1 MTDAQVEKCAK
12 RLQQFLADLLEPL
25 GRSERKHWNEVYVR
39 GLLLDGERKSIEPLA
54 ARMGEGNVQAMQQ
67 LVGQSPWDWMP
78 VWERLAQRM
87 TAELEPDSAWVIDDT
102 GFPKQGEHSV
112 GVERQYSGT
121 LGKVGNCQVAVSVH
135 HVGEQGHS
143 ILGWRLYL
151 PESWAKDG
159 QRREEAGIPQ
169 DVGFKTKWQLGLDI
183 IDQARSWGLLD
194 RIVVSDG
201 GYGESTEFRDGL
213 EARHLPYVVGISPT
227 LGVWTAPPKATIPP
241 RHPGRGAPATRYD
254 YGQPRPLSVHE
265 AAVQAKGWKSI
276 RWRQGT
282 KGWLESR
289 FVAMRVQPSH
299 GFVRG
304 EPPHK
309 EVWLLVEWPELEK
322 EPTKYFL
329 CDLPETYILRRLV
342 RLAKC
347 RWKIEQDYQQL
358 KEELGL
364 DHYEGRSWIGWHHH
378 TTLVMMAHAFLTLET
393 LRRKKTSGWTLPRT
407 RREIQYLLITWTGFC
422 VYCGCKIKGSRAP

>member
-1 MTDAQVEKCAK
+1 MTDAQVEKCRK
-12 RLQQFLADLLEPL
+12 RLEMFLADLLEPL
-25 GRSERKHWNEVYVR
+25 GRSERKHWSEVYVR
-39 GLLLDGERKSIEPLA
+39 GLLLNGERKSIEPLA
-54 ARMGEGNVQAMQQ
+54 SRVPDGNVQAMQQ
-67 LVGQSPWDWMP
+67 LVGQSPWDWLP
-78 VWERLAQRM
+78 VWELLGKRM
-87 TAELEPDSAWVIDDT
+87 TAELEPDSVWVIDDT

-112 GVERQYSGT
+112 AVERQYSGT
-121 LGKVGNCQVAVSVH
+121 LGKVGNCQVAVSLH
-135 HVGEQGHS
+135 HVGEQGHT

-151 PESWAKDG
+151 PESWAQDR

-169 DVGFKTKWQLGLDI
+169 DVKFQTKWQLGLDI
-183 IDQARSWGLLD
+183 IDQIRGWGLPN
-194 RIVVSDG
+194 RIVLTDA
-201 GYGESTEFRDGL
+201 GYGDVTEFRDGL
-213 EARHLPYVVGISPT
+213 ETRRLPYIVGISAQV
-227 LGVWTAPPKATIPP
+227 GVWTRSPKATVPR
-241 RHPGRGAPATRYD
+241 RHPGRGAPATRYQ
-254 YGQPRPLSVHE
+254 YGEQRPISAQE
-265 AAVQAKGWKSI
+265 AALQAKGWKTI

-289 FVAMRVQPSH
+289 FVAMRVWPSH

-304 EPPHK
+304 QAPHK
-309 EVWLLVEWPELEK
+309 EVWLLVEWPESEK

-329 CDLPETYILRRLV
+329 CDLPVSYPLRRLV

-393 LRRKKTSGWTLPRT
+393 LRRKKNFWVDPATDTP
-407 RREIQYLLITWTGFC
+407 
-422 VYCGCKIKGSRAP
+422 